1 MTERSKIQSQ
11 AIAARV
17 IRPFNGQ
24 QRFTDLGGQN
34 RDLNL
39 VVALSLI
46 GLLATLN
53 LMFHF
58 PEFGAIIAQY
68 NQF

>member
-1 MTERSKIQSQ
+1 MTERSKTQSR
-11 AIAARV
+11 AIAARA
-17 IRPFNGQ
+17 IRPLSGQ
-24 QRFTDLGGQN
+24 RPLADLGGQK

-39 VVALSLI
+39 VVAFSLI

-58 PEFGAIIAQY
+58 PELGAIIAQY